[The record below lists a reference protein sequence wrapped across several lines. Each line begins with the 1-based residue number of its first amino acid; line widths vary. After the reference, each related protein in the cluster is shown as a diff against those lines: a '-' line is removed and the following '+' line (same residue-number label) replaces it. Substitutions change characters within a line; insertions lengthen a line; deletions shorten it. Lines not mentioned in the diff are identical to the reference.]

1 VTDHAPCAIRRAKPD
16 DLRTITAI
24 YRHHV
29 LNGFASF
36 EEQPPSLAEMTRR
49 HEETLRRRLP
59 YLAAVVGGRVVGY
72 AYASPYR
79 TRSAYRY
86 AVEDSVYVTPS
97 TVRSGIGRALLTR
110 LIADCTESGFRQMVA
125 VIGDSAHLPSIGL
138 HEALGFRRA
147 GMLQSVGFKLGR
159 WVDSVLMQRPL
170 GTGDADLPSPRER
183 AP

>member
-1 VTDHAPCAIRRAKPD
+1 VTDHAPCTIRRAKRD

-29 LNGFASF
+29 LHGFASF
-36 EEQPPSLAEMTRR
+36 EEKPPSLDEMTRR
-49 HEETLRRRLP
+49 HDEILRRRLP
-59 YLAAVVGGRVVGY
+59 YLAAVAGERIVGY
-72 AYASPYR
+72 AYAAPYR

-86 AVEDSVYVTPS
+86 TLEDSVYVAPS
-97 TVRSGIGRALLTR
+97 AARRGIGRALLTR
-110 LIADCTESGFRQMVA
+110 LIADCEESGFRQLVA
-125 VIGDSAHLPSIGL
+125 VIGDSAHLPSIRL

-170 GTGDADLPSPRER
+170 GTGDADLPSPRGT